1 MTKDQPNGDDFYG
14 MRAIELELLDFRD
27 PKRAQVEILGA
38 FSAARGGLTAAEA
51 GFAVEA
57 RLRAMTEAELSA
69 LLTIE
74 QRERLRVIVQLY
86 LTVTTAPEESLLNA
100 VPS

>member
-1 MTKDQPNGDDFYG
+1 M
-14 MRAIELELLDFRD
+14 ELELLDFRD
-27 PKRAQVEILGA
+27 PKRTQVEILGA
-38 FSAARGGLTAAEA
+38 FCAAHGGLTAAEA

-86 LTVTTAPEESLLNA
+86 LTGTTAPEESLLNA
-100 VPS
+100 LPG

>member
-1 MTKDQPNGDDFYG
+1 
-14 MRAIELELLDFRD
+14 
-27 PKRAQVEILGA
+27 
-38 FSAARGGLTAAEA
+38 
-51 GFAVEA
+51 
-57 RLRAMTEAELSA
+57 MTEAELSA

-86 LTVTTAPEESLLNA
+86 LTGTTAPEESLLNA